1 MRLQNA
7 ASLSQPGGIFRSTNS
22 VIQGAANANHL
33 LFSYMM
39 RLLRRPN
46 LRDAAVHQFEIANQA
61 ESIRDRMALMA
72 RLTAEL
78 KDRSDYQDGI
88 APALPVP

>member
-46 LRDAAVHQFEIANQA
+46 LRDAAVHQFEIANRQRVS
-61 ESIRDRMALMA
+61 ETGWLLWRDLP
-72 RLTAEL
+72 
-78 KDRSDYQDGI
+78 RS
-88 APALPVP
+88 